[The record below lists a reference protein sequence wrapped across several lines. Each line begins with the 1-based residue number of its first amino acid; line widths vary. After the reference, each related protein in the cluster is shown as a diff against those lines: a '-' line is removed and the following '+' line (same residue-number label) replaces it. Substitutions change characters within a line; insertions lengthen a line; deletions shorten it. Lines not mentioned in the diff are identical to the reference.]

1 MSGTKSG
8 MNRIRNAA
16 CAILATGLAA
26 AAPALAAPLTCAEFQ
41 EAFAHAIPELSPQFG
56 RSVVIS
62 RGTRGDARELT
73 TSSPVEGRLTC
84 DGNRF
89 VRFEAQLQMPS
100 NPSGRDAFFRVQLAA
115 AMAGLKW
122 SRNRAT
128 QNIIGMSSEAA
139 DYLRASEERG
149 DVSVAGKVERH
160 AGAAGDLAAMWTKT
174 DRTFIVLAYE

>member
-1 MSGTKSG
+1 MSGT
-8 MNRIRNAA
+8 IRVQFA
-16 CAILATGLAA
+16 GLAMLAASLTTSLAAVAPASA
-26 AAPALAAPLTCAEFQ
+26 AALTCAEFQ
-41 EAFAHAIPELSPQFG
+41 DAFAHAVPELAPQFG

-62 RGTRGDARELT
+62 RGTRGDTRELS

-84 DGNRF
+84 DGTRF

-100 NPSGRDAFFRVQLAA
+100 NPAGRDAFFRVQLAGA
-115 AMAGLKW
+115 IAGLKW
-122 SRNRAT
+122 NRNRAT

-149 DVSVAGKVERH
+149 DVAVAGKVERH

-174 DRTFIVLAYE
+174 DRTFIVLAYD